1 MLKPHELQCPKSA
14 PILIALL
21 PLVQLQAALG
31 ISDFSAALGISD
43 FSAAL
48 GLSRR
53 LARARLAQALGT
65 VCRVVGSAT
74 QCCRTAL
81 LGSAWYCRWA
91 ALGPWQR
98 GLGSAWA
105 LAALGPWQRLGLG
118 SAGQRCGS
126 ALGSAGQRWAAL
138 ACAGQRWAALGRLGM
153 GSAGQRWYWQRLA
166 ALGIY
171 RQRLVLALALG
182 SAWALALG
190 SAAQLWA
197 ALGSGLPLFALPS
210 GLKAADQRCF
220 KIAIAATSAA
230 QRCPALFEVCR

>member
-1 MLKPHELQCPKSA
+1 MTPTSTRIFTQLDLKPQSTHTYCAACTVL
-14 PILIALL
+14 ILKALL

-91 ALGPWQR
+91 ALG
-98 GLGSAWA
+98 
-105 LAALGPWQRLGLG
+105 
-118 SAGQRCGS
+118 QRCGM
-126 ALGSAGQRWAAL
+126 
-138 ACAGQRWAALGRLGM
+138 ACAGQRWAALD
-153 GSAGQRWYWQRLA
+153 SAGQRWTALLVLAAVSSAGHLSA
-166 ALGIY
+166 ALGIGAT
-171 RQRLVLALALG
+171 QR
-182 SAWALALG
+182 
-190 SAAQLWA
+190 WA
-197 ALGSGLPLFALPS
+197 ALGLWQRWAALWHGQRSAALP
-210 GLKAADQRCF
+210 
-220 KIAIAATSAA
+220 SAA
-230 QRCPALFEVCR
+230 QRYLRYVDSGTDPIYFTRVSAKLTARGTKIILNQT

>member
-1 MLKPHELQCPKSA
+1 MTPTSTRIIFTQLDLKPQSTHTYCAACTVL
-14 PILIALL
+14 ILIALL

-98 GLGSAWA
+98 LGLGSVWA
-105 LAALGPWQRLGLG
+105 LAALG
-118 SAGQRCGS
+118 SAAAWP

-138 ACAGQRWAALGRLGM
+138 
-153 GSAGQRWYWQRLA
+153 GSATGT
-166 ALGIY
+166 
-171 RQRLVLALALG
+171 
-182 SAWALALG
+182 
-190 SAAQLWA
+190 
-197 ALGSGLPLFALPS
+197 GSG
-210 GLKAADQRCF
+210 
-220 KIAIAATSAA
+220 
-230 QRCPALFEVCR
+230 

>member
-1 MLKPHELQCPKSA
+1 MTPTSTRIIFTQLDLKPQSTHTYCAACTVL
-14 PILIALL
+14 ILIALL

-98 GLGSAWA
+98 
-105 LAALGPWQRLGLG
+105 LGLG
-118 SAGQRCGS
+118 SVWAF
-126 ALGSAGQRWAAL
+126 GQRWAAL
-138 ACAGQRWAALGRLGM
+138 RHAALGIGATGQRWAAVCRY
-153 GSAGQRWYWQRLA
+153 S
-166 ALGIY
+166 
-171 RQRLVLALALG
+171 
-182 SAWALALG
+182 
-190 SAAQLWA
+190 
-197 ALGSGLPLFALPS
+197 
-210 GLKAADQRCF
+210 
-220 KIAIAATSAA
+220 
-230 QRCPALFEVCR
+230 RCPAVKKPLISAALKSL

>member
-1 MLKPHELQCPKSA
+1 MTPTSTRIIFTQLDLKPQSTHTYCAACTVL
-14 PILIALL
+14 ILIALL

-98 GLGSAWA
+98 LGLGSVWA
-105 LAALGPWQRLGLG
+105 LAALG
-118 SAGQRCGS
+118 SA
-126 ALGSAGQRWAAL
+126 SAGQRWAAL
-138 ACAGQRWAALGRLGM
+138 GSAGSAGQRAAQRWAALPSSGQRWAAVCRY
-153 GSAGQRWYWQRLA
+153 S
-166 ALGIY
+166 
-171 RQRLVLALALG
+171 
-182 SAWALALG
+182 
-190 SAAQLWA
+190 
-197 ALGSGLPLFALPS
+197 
-210 GLKAADQRCF
+210 
-220 KIAIAATSAA
+220 
-230 QRCPALFEVCR
+230 RCPAVKKPLISAALKSL